1 MAAIGQRQ
9 YRSLPETKVTNDLPK
24 PSDETESNDTE
35 TEELPE
41 FTSHDDVPLQMIMS
55 SDKQQCNRYGSVSRP
70 NSIHGNQLKL

>member
-24 PSDETESNDTE
+24 PSDETESNETE

-41 FTSHDDVPLQMIMS
+41 FTCHDDVPLQMIN
-55 SDKQQCNRYGSVSRP
+55 SDKQQCNRYGSVWRS